1 MDRRNILSLVFFLSV
16 SIFLGCGGGAEAAR
30 RMQAFRMLGL
40 QHLEFCS
47 ANGSGPNDVDEFRV
61 FKAPGMS
68 FVAMNSGEEQ
78 TAIFEEIEDGEIV
91 MVWNAILSDDAN
103 KNDKY
108 VLAYEKSVPESG
120 GIVVMGGGSALR
132 LSAEEFAKMELMP
145 TAEMEPKTGE
155 GE

>member
-1 MDRRNILSLVFFLSV
+1 
-16 SIFLGCGGGAEAAR
+16 
-30 RMQAFRMLGL
+30 MQAFRMLGL

-47 ANGSGPNDVDEFRV
+47 ANESGPKDVDEFRT

-78 TAIFEEIEDGEIV
+78 TAIFKEIEDGEIV
-91 MVWNAILSDDAN
+91 MVWNADLFDDAN
-103 KNDKY
+103 QNDKY

-120 GIVVMGGGSALR
+120 GVVVMGGGSALR

-145 TAEMEPKTGE
+145 TTEVELESAE